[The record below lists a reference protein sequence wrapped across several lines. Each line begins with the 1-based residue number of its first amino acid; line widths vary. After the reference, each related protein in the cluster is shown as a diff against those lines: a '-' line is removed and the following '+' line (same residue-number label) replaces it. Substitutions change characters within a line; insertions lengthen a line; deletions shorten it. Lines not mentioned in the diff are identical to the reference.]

1 MRELFV
7 QRLEL
12 MFVQMLA
19 ERLSVQMLA
28 ESLLGQTLA
37 LKLWSNPIQMV
48 MVRLKPVLA
57 VG

>member
-1 MRELFV
+1 
-7 QRLEL
+7 